1 MRPLPPWRQPAVRGV
16 DRTVAL
22 YDYAGPTRTL
32 IASLKY
38 RGNRAAVGWLA
49 AELRQ
54 AMTTHRLDGTLTWA
68 PTSPARARR
77 RGFDQAALLARAVS
91 RSPGPGATPAAAR
104 SLLRRIPGP
113 AQTGTGGRDRAR
125 QVHFVARPP
134 IPAHVVVLDDVLTTG
149 ATLAVAAQALR
160 DAGAVRVD
168 ALVVA
173 WTAPPG
179 RRAAGG

>member
-1 MRPLPPWRQPAVRGV
+1 MRPVPPGAQPTVPGV

-32 IASLKY
+32 VAALKY
-38 RGNRAAVGWLA
+38 RGNRAAVGWIA
-49 AELRQ
+49 AELRR
-54 AMTTHRLDGTLTWA
+54 AMATHRLDGTLTWA

-91 RSPGPGATPAAAR
+91 RSAVPGATPPPAR

-113 AQTGTGGRDRAR
+113 AQTGTAGRARAR

-134 IPAHVVVLDDVLTTG
+134 VPAHVVVLDDVLTTG
-149 ATLAVAAQALR
+149 ATLAAAAEALR
-160 DAGAVRVD
+160 HAGAVRVD
-168 ALVVA
+168 ALVLA

-179 RRAAGG
+179 GRAPGG